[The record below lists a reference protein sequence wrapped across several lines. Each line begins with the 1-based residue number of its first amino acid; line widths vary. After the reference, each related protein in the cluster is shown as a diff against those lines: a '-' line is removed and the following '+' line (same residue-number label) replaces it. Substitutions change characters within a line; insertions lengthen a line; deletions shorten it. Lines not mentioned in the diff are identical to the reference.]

1 MLRNHRSGVLIVVP
15 LVALLAG
22 PVGVS
27 ARGHG
32 PYGHVSGGVVFVGG
46 YFYNPFYGPYPWWG
60 PDAYGYPYFPIYDTR
75 ARVRLLVTP
84 KQAAVHVDGYYAG
97 IVDDFDGFFQ
107 NLPLSPGGH
116 EIVLYLEGYRTVR
129 QTVYLT
135 PDSTYKLHY
144 AMQRLTQGEVS
155 EPPPSAPPVPPPPT
169 GSAMPP
175 HTPRPGEGPIPP
187 TLPTGEPPAPQSR
200 PAPQAR
206 PVPPPPPPPSSRAS
220 SYGALVIQVQPPDA
234 EVRIDGE
241 RWMSSGTAD
250 RLVVQV
256 SAGAHRVEVQKE
268 GYRQFSTEIQVGR
281 GETTPLNV
289 SLSREEPR

>member
-1 MLRNHRSGVLIVVP
+1 VNVLRTHRPPILTVVVVL
-15 LVALLAG
+15 LALLVG
-22 PVGVS
+22 PVAVS
-27 ARGHG
+27 ARAHPG
-32 PYGHVSGGVVFVGG
+32 YGHGGVVFVGG

-60 PDAYGYPYFPIYDTR
+60 PDAYGFPYYPIYDTR

-116 EIVLYLEGYRTVR
+116 EIVLYLQGYRTVR

-135 PDSTYKLHY
+135 PDSTYKLRY
-144 AMQRLTQGEVS
+144 AMQPVNQGDVS
-155 EPPPSAPPVPPPPT
+155 EPPPTAPPVPPPPA

-175 HTPRPGEGPIPP
+175 HTPRTTPEG
-187 TLPTGEPPAPQSR
+187 APER
-200 PAPQAR
+200 PAPV
-206 PVPPPPPPPSSRAS
+206 PGPPPGPPRGPASRPLPPSRPPVAAGN
-220 SYGALVIQVQPPDA
+220 YGALVIGVQPVDA

-241 RWMSSGTAD
+241 RWMTSGTAD

-256 SAGAHRVEVQKE
+256 SAGSHHVEIQKE

-289 SLSREEPR
+289 SLSREELR